1 MMQQERPPRQTAQRI
16 ALGLEYAGNC
26 FEGWQSQPH
35 GRTVQDVIE
44 HALAT
49 IIGEPV
55 RTHCAGRTDAG
66 VHATTQ
72 VIHFDTPRLRPLSAW
87 VRGVNALLPG
97 GVSVRWAVEVSAD
110 FHARYRAVER
120 RYRYFL
126 FNSPVRPGL
135 LSGRVG
141 WFHQPLEVERMAEAV
156 QVLPGWHDFSTFR
169 TAGCQAKTPVKL
181 MHEASVQRM
190 GDYLVFDFRANAF
203 LHHMVRNLVGAL
215 VYIGKGYYP
224 VEWLKEVLESRD
236 RSRAAPTFPADG
248 LYLCGVS
255 YSSDWSLPDDGRII
269 ALPQLP
275 VVLVSPDS
283 HVSYTR

>member
-1 MMQQERPPRQTAQRI
+1 MTGRI
-16 ALGLEYAGNC
+16 VLGLEYAGNC
-26 FEGWQSQPH
+26 FQGWQSQPH
-35 GRTVQDVIE
+35 GHTVQDVLE
-44 HALAT
+44 HALRCIT
-49 IIGEPV
+49 GEPV
-55 RTHCAGRTDAG
+55 RTHCAGRTDSG
-66 VHATTQ
+66 VHATAQ
-72 VIHFDTPRLRPLSAW
+72 VIHFDTGKVRPLSAW
-87 VRGVNALLPG
+87 VRGVNALLPA
-97 GVSVRWAVEVSAD
+97 GVAVRWAVEASRD
-110 FHARYRAVER
+110 FHARYCAVER

-141 WFHQPLEVERMAEAV
+141 WFHQPLDEARMAEATAF
-156 QVLPGWHDFSTFR
+156 LPGWHDFSTFR

-181 MHEASVQRM
+181 MHEASVRRE
-190 GDYLVFDFRANAF
+190 GDFLVFDFRANAF

-224 VEWLKEVLESRD
+224 VDWLQEVLESRD

-255 YSSDWSLPDDGRII
+255 YSSGWSLPDDGRII

-275 VVLVSPDS
+275 AVMVSS
-283 HVSYTR
+283 ERHVPYSR